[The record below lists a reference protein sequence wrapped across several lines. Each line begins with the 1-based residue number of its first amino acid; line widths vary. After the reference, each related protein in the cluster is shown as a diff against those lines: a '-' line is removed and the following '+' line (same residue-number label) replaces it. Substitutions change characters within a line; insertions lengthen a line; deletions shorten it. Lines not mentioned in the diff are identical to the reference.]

1 MVNQEIKQLL
11 DACPSTSQARLA
23 SAAEVNRGQ
32 FNAWLKSGNN
42 LADDKVVALID
53 ALLEWMEGDGA
64 ECKTRHADL
73 LKKIVAFPAYQ
84 ATQANAFPDQPV
96 PAGHPTYIE
105 RNTEGQLARMFELP
119 PVDIA
124 VVGGPKTGK
133 TSILNWLQQHLRH
146 RHTVVRC
153 DFRAARLEPLR
164 AIEQATKGFAPKNA
178 PRLRDWSAFPE
189 WARRYLLGG
198 KPCTLMLDHIQEL
211 PAEQLR
217 SLQDGLHHAVN
228 ARREE
233 PLLDKLNL
241 VAAFDEGAPSLRQT
255 RDHAS
260 GMTRDFRSLVLPR
273 FTESQVAA
281 LLKAITQIS
290 DEDEL
295 DALAQRA
302 WEAFQGHPFL
312 THCWAET
319 LAGQTK
325 SAPDAALVTIE
336 KTTHHDLFRPYFTS
350 MDEAIQKVVKE
361 AVYGAGPFPSQLI
374 SPPVRLWLQD
384 SGLFTL
390 SGLGG
395 QATIA
400 FASNWIRDQFAAA
413 IKD

>member
-1 MVNQEIKQLL
+1 MVNQDFAQLL
-11 DACPSTSQARLA
+11 KACSFSQASLA
-23 SAAEVNRGQ
+23 NDAGVNRGQ
-32 FNAWLKSGNN
+32 ASVWLKSGIN
-42 LADDKVVALID
+42 LADDKVVALIA
-53 ALLEWMEGDGA
+53 ALLSRLDQEGADF
-64 ECKTRHADL
+64 KVRHADL
-73 LKKIVAFPAYQ
+73 IEKITAYPPYQ
-84 ATQANAFPDQPV
+84 TAQANAFPNQPV

-133 TSILNWLQQHLRH
+133 TSALNWLQQHLRH
-146 RHTVVRC
+146 RHNVVRC
-153 DFRAARLEPLR
+153 DFRATQLEPLR
-164 AIEQATKGFAPKNA
+164 AIEQVAKGFAPPNA

-189 WARRYLLGG
+189 WARRYLLGD

-211 PAEQLR
+211 PAEQLQG
-217 SLQDGLHHAVN
+217 LQDGLHYTVN

-241 VAAFDEGAPSLRQT
+241 VAAFDEGAPSLRHT

-260 GMTRDFRSLVLPR
+260 GMTRDFRSLVLSR

-295 DALAQRA
+295 DALTQKA
-302 WEAFQGHPFL
+302 WEVFQGHPFL

-319 LAGQTK
+319 LAVQTK
-325 SAPDAALVTIE
+325 SDPDAALATIAE
-336 KTTHHDLFRPYFTS
+336 STRQELFQSYFAS

-361 AVYGAGPFPSQLI
+361 AVSGAGSLPSQLI
-374 SPPVRLWLQD
+374 SPPARLWLQD

-390 SGLGG
+390 NGLGG

-400 FASNWIRDQFAAA
+400 FATNWIRDQFAANNVE
-413 IKD
+413 